1 MNQITDAKVRGFS
14 RSRGQS
20 RGQVINLFPKDENRE
35 TEVNRDFRFFVT
47 TGDRP
52 R

>member
-14 RSRGQS
+14 RS

-52 R
+52 